1 MHKKSHT
8 ENQQTRRDKEQMSAA
23 LSFVEIVGESDF
35 VLKVQVEKWYGMED
49 SNKMNDFNF
58 LSSRKFTKKKWRDQD
73 LGFFA
78 GQDAE
83 KARQDMLNNMNLG
96 LQG

>member
-1 MHKKSHT
+1 
-8 ENQQTRRDKEQMSAA
+8 
-23 LSFVEIVGESDF
+23 
-35 VLKVQVEKWYGMED
+35 MED
-49 SNKMNDFNF
+49 SNKMNDFDF
-58 LSSRKFTKKKWRDQD
+58 LSSRKFTKKKSRDQD
-73 LGFFA
+73 LGVLA